1 MTDSKI
7 SVEKRKRER
16 EREKWSTTATATS
29 RAAPTQVNGD
39 CNRVLFNKK
48 RERERDKCKSI
59 RREGKNGIF
68 TYSRTLQMQVK

>member
-7 SVEKRKRER
+7 SVEKREREK
-16 EREKWSTTATATS
+16 EREKWSTTAKATS

-48 RERERDKCKSI
+48 RERERDKCK
-59 RREGKNGIF
+59 KH
-68 TYSRTLQMQVK
+68 

>member
-1 MTDSKI
+1 MTYSKI

-29 RAAPTQVNGD
+29 RTAPTQVNGD

-48 RERERDKCKSI
+48 RERKR
-59 RREGKNGIF
+59 
-68 TYSRTLQMQVK
+68 QMLKH